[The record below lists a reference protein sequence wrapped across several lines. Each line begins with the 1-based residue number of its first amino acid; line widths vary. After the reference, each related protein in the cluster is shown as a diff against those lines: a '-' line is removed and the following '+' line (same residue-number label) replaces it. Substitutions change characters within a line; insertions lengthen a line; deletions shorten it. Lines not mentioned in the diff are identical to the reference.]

1 MKKEDRL
8 AIHVRA
14 QKERRK
20 EDKTKVVT
28 KV

>member
-8 AIHVRA
+8 AIHIRA

-20 EDKTKVVT
+20 EVKIKVVT